1 MEVRTMIRRKKK
13 NKETKVLIEEN
24 KLKLLVFKNVQG
36 LSFFFFLIINVCIS
50 IANKILKIIL

>member
-24 KLKLLVFKNVQG
+24 KLKLLVFKNVQE
-36 LSFFFFLIINVCIS
+36 LSFFFFLN
-50 IANKILKIIL
+50 NKCVHKHN

>member
-1 MEVRTMIRRKKK
+1 MIRRKKK

-36 LSFFFFLIINVCIS
+36 LSFFFFFFN
-50 IANKILKIIL
+50 NKCVHKHN

>member
-24 KLKLLVFKNVQG
+24 KLKLLVFKNVQE
-36 LSFFFFLIINVCIS
+36 LSFFFFFFN
-50 IANKILKIIL
+50 NKCVHKHN